1 MSPEELAAQAAAQ
14 EAAPAPAAPAA
25 PVAPQTVAMVGV
37 DGRAYD
43 VTPEQAQAMLEARS
57 PSGAQLFRPE
67 TPDEA
72 QTSRARAEY
81 GGVGG
86 QIASVGAGALMGLP
100 FVGSTIAGLGDL
112 YAEATDQR
120 ATNVFSDLQRANPN
134 MYAGGEI
141 AGMVAPALLMGPAG
155 AAGTAVETTGAR
167 GVAGLAAR
175 TIAAPGMA
183 IEGLATTAE
192 GIAARQFA
200 AGSIRAAAAR
210 GVVGGAVEGAFGGLQ
225 NALNEDALGNRPLTA
240 ESLLTDVGMGA
251 LLGGAT
257 GGVLYGGG
265 ATLRNGAIRLTRPV
279 REATADIVSRGWR
292 AAQGIDLEEGVAD
305 LYEAANN
312 QMARASSLI
321 TGGNEDFIRTIGD
334 ARSAA
339 GQRVRRDVLSLGQPD
354 QDIFE
359 RATRQ
364 ILRDVDAAEGVSQ
377 EVLEGWAVKR
387 GLIEEQVSDA
397 RVLDQVELA
406 RRTVQE
412 ASRMANV
419 VTDPVNLPL
428 YEGGQGIAARRI
440 RDHADAVLAMV
451 EQSAASGA
459 PTRQIAA
466 DMFEAMDQLKRRIGR
481 EIGPL
486 PPNSA
491 LRRDMQA
498 FYDDAIRIP
507 LEDEGMWG
515 RVANTQ
521 RNVNEAYTNHLTW
534 RQNFR
539 RAFLAEG
546 DRDPADA
553 WRRVMEMNSS
563 PTDAFVR
570 AAGTAANDTRERVF
584 RESLEAHAELLERMA
599 DNTGMEADKAVRARA
614 GAQAARQAITNFD
627 EILGRVKAV
636 NQFKALESGTG
647 VERALAAQAV
657 GFFAGGPLG
666 VVAATA
672 LANPAMRARAL
683 GAMERAAARTQGRL
697 REGVGS
703 YVRKSIDASREAI
716 ENRLAPAAR
725 RGAAQARSVAERAR
739 VATRR
744 LTTMVALREYDSK
757 VEEVQREAQDPLALV
772 RRLEEQTTEMHDVAP
787 QVRNEMIQLAV
798 RNVQFL
804 ATKIPQ
810 ASIPLGSALP
820 TIARRLP
827 PSVPERARFLRYAR
841 AVYTPMTIIDD
852 LETGQLTPESVE
864 VMRTLYP
871 EMHAWMVQSA
881 QEALVEHARADDVLP
896 YSTRLALGSL
906 MGFESDASLTPRSIA
921 LTQAAILGQPQQQ
934 NTPAPTRA
942 PTRSQSSALSALT
955 QGTPLQSQRAESR
968 R

>member
-1 MSPEELAAQAAAQ
+1 MNPEELAAQAP
-14 EAAPAPAAPAA
+14 APAPE
-25 PVAPQTVAMVGV
+25 APQTVPMVGV
-37 DGRAYD
+37 DGRVYD
-43 VTPEQAQAMLEARS
+43 ATPEQAQAMLQARS
-57 PSGAQLFRPE
+57 SGGAQLFHPE
-67 TPDEA
+67 TPEEA
-72 QTSRARAEY
+72 QARQARIDY

-86 QIASVGAGALMGLP
+86 QVASAVAGFTAGVPGLA
-100 FVGSTIAGLGDL
+100 STIAQSADL
-112 YAEATDQR
+112 AHELTDTQ
-120 ATNVFSDLQRANPN
+120 ATNYYRDLRSANPN
-134 MYAGGEI
+134 AFFGGEM
-141 AGMVAPALLMGPAG
+141 AGAVLPALL
-155 AAGTAVETTGAR
+155 TG
-167 GVAGLAAR
+167 GESLAANVAER
-175 TIAAPGMA
+175 GALGIAGRAVAAPGLIVENLA
-183 IEGLATTAE
+183 TAAEGL
-192 GIAARQFA
+192 AARQFA
-200 AGSIRAAAAR
+200 AGSIRSALAR
-210 GVVGGAVEGAFGGLQ
+210 GAAGGAVEGALGGLQ
-225 NALNEDALGNRPLTA
+225 NAVNEDAFGNRPLTV

-257 GGVLYGGG
+257 GGALFGGG
-265 ATLRNGAIRLTRPV
+265 ATLRNGAMRLARPV
-279 REATADIVSRGWR
+279 REAVGDVASRAWR
-292 AAQGIDLEEGVAD
+292 ASQGFDLEEGVGD

-339 GQRVRRDVLSLGQPD
+339 GQRIRRDVLSLGQPD

-364 ILRDVDAAEGVSQ
+364 ILRDVDAAEAVSQ
-377 EVLEGWAVKR
+377 DVLEGWAVKR

-397 RVLDQVELA
+397 RVLEQVELA

-419 VTDPVNLPL
+419 VTDPANLPL

-451 EQSAASGA
+451 ERSASSGA
-459 PTRQIAA
+459 PTRQISA

-515 RVANTQ
+515 RIANTQ
-521 RNVNEAYTNHLTW
+521 RDINEAYTNHLTW

-546 DRDPADA
+546 DRDPASA

-570 AAGTAANDTRERVF
+570 SAGTAANDTRERVF
-584 RESLEAHAELLERMA
+584 RESLAAHAELLDRMA
-599 DNTGMEADKAVRARA
+599 ANTGMDAEKAARARA

-636 NQFKALESGTG
+636 NQFRALESGTG

-683 GAMERAAARTQGRL
+683 GAIERAAQRTQGRL

-703 YVRKSIDASREAI
+703 YVRKAIDASREAI
-716 ENRLAPAAR
+716 AERAAPAAR
-725 RGAAQARSVAERAR
+725 RAAATARTAAERSR

-744 LTTMVALREYDSK
+744 LTATVVLSEYEKTAREAQ
-757 VEEVQREAQDPLALV
+757 ERAQDPLALL
-772 RRLEEQTTEMHDVAP
+772 RRLETQTEDLHDVAP
-787 QVRNEMIQLAV
+787 QTRNGMVQLAV
-798 RNVQFL
+798 RGAQFL
-804 ATKIPQ
+804 ATKVP
-810 ASIPLGSALP
+810 AESTPLGSALP

-841 AVYTPMTIIDD
+841 AVYTPLAIVDD
-852 LETGQLTPESVE
+852 LEAGQLTPESVE
-864 VMRTLYP
+864 VMKVLYP
-871 EMHAWMVQSA
+871 EMHAFMVRSA
-881 QEALVEHARADDVLP
+881 QETLVEHARADDVIP
-896 YSTRLALGSL
+896 YSARLSLGAL

-921 LTQAAILGQPQQQ
+921 LTQASILSQPQQQ
-934 NTPAPTRA
+934 NAPSPTRA

>member
-1 MSPEELAAQAAAQ
+1 MNPEELAAQAGAQ
-14 EAAPAPAAPAA
+14 APAPAP
-25 PVAPQTVAMVGV
+25 PEPQTVAMVGV
-37 DGRAYD
+37 DGRVYD
-43 VTPEQAQAMLEARS
+43 ATPEQAQAMLQARS
-57 PSGAQLFRPE
+57 SGGAQLFHPE

-72 QTSRARAEY
+72 QTRRAREEY
-81 GGVGG
+81 GGLGG
-86 QIASVGAGALMGLP
+86 QIASAGVGFAAGVP
-100 FVGSTIAGLGDL
+100 FVAPAIGFAADRLHELAGTPETTVMGDL
-112 YAEATDQR
+112 R
-120 ATNVFSDLQRANPN
+120 RANPN
-134 MYAGGEI
+134 AFLGGEI
-141 AGMVAPALLMGPAG
+141 AGAVLPALLSGGESLAVNAG
-155 AAGTAVETTGAR
+155 ERGAL
-167 GVAGLAAR
+167 GLAGSVGR
-175 TIAAPGMA
+175 GLVAPG
-183 IEGLATTAE
+183 IVTEGLATGA
-192 GIAARQFA
+192 GNLAARQFA
-200 AGSIRAAAAR
+200 QGTIRQALAR
-210 GVVGGAVEGAFGGLQ
+210 GFAENAVEGAVGGL
-225 NALNEDALGNRPLTA
+225 NYALTESALENRPLTV
-240 ESLLTDVGMGA
+240 ESALTDVGVGT
-251 LLGGAT
+251 LLGGL
-257 GGVLYGGG
+257 GGAALFGGG
-265 ATLRNGAIRLTRPV
+265 ATLRNGAMRLSRPV
-279 REATADIVSRGWR
+279 REAVGDVAARAWR
-292 AAQGIDLEEGVAD
+292 ASQGFDLEEGVGD

-321 TGGNEDFIRTIGD
+321 TGGNEDFIRAIGD

-339 GQRVRRDVLSLGQPD
+339 GQRIRRDVLSLGQPD

-397 RVLDQVELA
+397 RVLEQVELA

-419 VTDPVNLPL
+419 VTDPMNLPL

-440 RDHADAVLAMV
+440 RDHADAVLAKI
-451 EQSAASGA
+451 EQSAASRA
-459 PTRQIAA
+459 STREISA

-491 LRRDMQA
+491 LRRDMQV
-498 FYDDAIRIP
+498 FYDDAIRKP

-521 RNVNEAYTNHLTW
+521 RDVNEAFTNHLTW

-546 DRDPADA
+546 DRDPMDA

-570 AAGTAANDTRERVF
+570 SAGTAANDTRERVF
-584 RESLEAHAELLERMA
+584 RESLAAHAELLDRMA
-599 DNTGMEADKAVRARA
+599 ANTGMDAEKAARARA
-614 GAQAARQAITNFD
+614 GATAARQAITNFD

-636 NQFKALESGTG
+636 NQFRALESGTG

-683 GAMERAAARTQGRL
+683 GAVERAAQRTQGRL
-697 REGVGS
+697 REGVGD
-703 YVRKSIDASREAI
+703 YVRKAITASREAI
-716 ENRLAPAAR
+716 AERAAPAAR
-725 RGAAQARSVAERAR
+725 RAAATARAAAERSR

-744 LTTMVALREYDSK
+744 LTTMVVLSEYEKTAREAQ
-757 VEEVQREAQDPLALV
+757 ERAQDPLALM
-772 RRLEEQTTEMHDVAP
+772 RRLETQTEDLHEVAP
-787 QVRNEMIQLAV
+787 QTRNEMVQLAV
-798 RNVQFL
+798 RGAQFL
-804 ATKIPQ
+804 ATKVP
-810 ASIPLGSALP
+810 AESTPLGSALP

-841 AVYTPMTIIDD
+841 AVYTPLTIVDD
-852 LETGQLTPESVE
+852 LEAGQLTPESVE
-864 VMRTLYP
+864 TMKALYP
-871 EMHAWMVQSA
+871 EMHAFMVRSA
-881 QEALVEHARADDVLP
+881 QETLVEHARADDVIP
-896 YSTRLALGSL
+896 YSARLSLGAL
-906 MGFESDASLTPRSIA
+906 MGFESDASLTPRAIA
-921 LTQAAILGQPQQQ
+921 LTQASILSQPQQ

>member
-1 MSPEELAAQAAAQ
+1 MNPEELAAQAEAQ
-14 EAAPAPAAPAA
+14 ASASA
-25 PVAPQTVAMVGV
+25 VAPQTVPMVGV
-37 DGRAYD
+37 DGRVYD
-43 VTPEQAQAMLEARS
+43 ATPEQAQAMLDARS
-57 PSGAQLFRPE
+57 SSGAQLFHPE

-72 QTSRARAEY
+72 AARQARIDY
-81 GGVGG
+81 GGIGG
-86 QIASVGAGALMGLP
+86 QVASTVAGFTAGIPGLA
-100 FVGSTIAGLGDL
+100 STIAQSADL
-112 YAEATDQR
+112 AHELTDTP
-120 ATNVFSDLQRANPN
+120 ATNYYRDLRSANPN
-134 MYAGGEI
+134 AFFGGEM
-141 AGMVAPALLMGPAG
+141 AGAVLPALLTAG
-155 AAGTAVETTGAR
+155 ES
-167 GVAGLAAR
+167 LAANVAERGALGIAGR
-175 TIAAPGMA
+175 TLAAPGLIVENLGTA
-183 IEGLATTAE
+183 AEGL
-192 GIAARQFA
+192 AARQFA
-200 AGSIRAAAAR
+200 AGSIRQALAR
-210 GVVGGAVEGAFGGLQ
+210 GVAGGATEGALGGLQ
-225 NALNEDALGNRPLTA
+225 NALNEDAFGNRPLTV

-257 GGVLYGGG
+257 GGLLYGGG
-265 ATLRNGAIRLTRPV
+265 ATLRNGALRLSRPV
-279 REATADIVSRGWR
+279 REAVGDVASRAWR
-292 AAQGIDLEEGVAD
+292 ASQGFDLEEGVAD

-321 TGGNEDFIRTIGD
+321 TGGNEDFIRTIGN

-339 GQRVRRDVLSLGQPD
+339 GQRIRRDVLSLGQPD

-397 RVLDQVELA
+397 RVLDQVNLA
-406 RRTVQE
+406 RRVAQE
-412 ASRMANV
+412 ASDMSRAV
-419 VTDPVNLPL
+419 VDDVRL

-440 RDHADAVLAMV
+440 QGHADAVREMIDR
-451 EQSAASGA
+451 SAASGA

-491 LRRDMQA
+491 LRRDMQT
-498 FYDDAIRIP
+498 FYDDAIRVP

-515 RVANTQ
+515 RIANTQ
-521 RNVNEAYTNHLTW
+521 RDVNEAYTNHLTW
-534 RQNFR
+534 RNNFR

-546 DRDPADA
+546 DRDPASA

-570 AAGTAANDTRERVF
+570 SAGTAANDTRERVF
-584 RESLEAHAELLERMA
+584 RESLAAHAELLDRMA
-599 DNTGMEADKAVRARA
+599 DNTGMDIEKAARARA
-614 GAQAARQAITNFD
+614 GAAAARQAITNFD

-636 NQFKALESGTG
+636 NQFRALESGTG

-683 GAMERAAARTQGRL
+683 GAIERAAARTKGRL

-703 YVRKSIDASREAI
+703 YIRKSIDASREAI

-725 RGAAQARSVAERAR
+725 RGAVQARSAAERAR

-744 LTTMVALREYDSK
+744 LTSMVALSEYEK
-757 VEEVQREAQDPLALV
+757 TAAEAQERAQDPLALM
-772 RRLEEQTTEMHDVAP
+772 RRLEAQTEDMHEVAP
-787 QVRNEMIQLAV
+787 QTRNEMVQLGV
-798 RNVQFL
+798 RGAQFL
-804 ATKIPQ
+804 ATKVPRES
-810 ASIPLGSALP
+810 APLGSALP

-827 PSVPERARFLRYAR
+827 PSVPDRARFLRYAR
-841 AVYTPMTIIDD
+841 AVYTPLTIVDD

-881 QEALVEHARADDVLP
+881 QEALIEHARADDVLP

-921 LTQAAILGQPQQQ
+921 LTQAAILSQPQQQ
-934 NTPAPTRA
+934 NAPSPTRA